1 MATSSKAAK
10 AAESEAPESAP
21 LPGADLGAVAYGA
34 YSASVGGKSVS
45 GQKLPSWEDQKE
57 EIRAAWAAGALAVL
71 AALYGEKG

>member
-34 YSASVGGKSVS
+34 YSEAVGGKSV
-45 GQKLPSWEDQKE
+45 GGTKLPTWEDQKE
-57 EIRAAWAAGALAVL
+57 EIQAAWISATQAVL
-71 AALYGEKG
+71 TALYGRKD